1 MRTACINTTYYKD
14 PQGYGSIQV
23 NGKTERHHRVAYCQ
37 ANNVTLESI
46 KGLVIMH
53 KCDNPSCINPE
64 HLAVGTHA
72 DNTAD
77 MYAKGR
83 NAINPP
89 PVHRGTAN
97 GNSKL
102 TEDKVKEIKIMLTK
116 NKYST
121 VAEAFGISKA
131 TVAQIATGKTWK
143 HVTI

>member
-1 MRTACINTTYYKD
+1 MKTACINTTYFKD
-14 PQGYGSIQV
+14 RQGYGSIQV
-23 NGKTERHHRVAYCQ
+23 NGKTERHHRVVYCQ

-46 KGLVIMH
+46 KGLVVLH

-64 HLAVGTHA
+64 HLAIGTHA

-83 NAINPP
+83 NAVNPP
-89 PVHRGTAN
+89 PVNRGAAN
-97 GNSKL
+97 GNAKL
-102 TEDKVKEIKIMLTK
+102 TEDKVREIKIMLTK
-116 NKYST
+116 SKYST